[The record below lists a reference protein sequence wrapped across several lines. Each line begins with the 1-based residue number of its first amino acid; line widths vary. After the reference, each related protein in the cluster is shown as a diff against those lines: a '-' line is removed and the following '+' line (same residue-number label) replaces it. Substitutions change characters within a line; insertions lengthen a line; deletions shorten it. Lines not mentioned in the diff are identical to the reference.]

1 MSENSDRIMT
11 APPRP
16 GQPVAVT
23 LPDGSRREFLAP
35 LTGAELAA
43 AIGPGLAKAAIAV
56 KIDGRPRDLA
66 ALIDHDAAVAIITPS
81 TPEGVEILRHDA
93 AHVMAEA
100 VKELYPET
108 QVTFGPATETGFY
121 YDFARAQPFTPEDL
135 ARIEE
140 RMREIV
146 RRDEPI
152 AREVWDRDKAVAFF
166 DGIGERYKAEYIGEI
181 AAQEE
186 ISLYRQGNSSAL
198 SSAPHR
204 LS

>member
-1 MSENSDRIMT
+1 MNDHPHPIQKSAR
-11 APPRP
+11 
-16 GQPVAVT
+16 PVAVT
-23 LPDGSRREFLAP
+23 LPDGSRRDFP
-35 LTGAELAA
+35 GPVNGADVAA

-56 KIDGRPRDLA
+56 RIDGRASDLA
-66 ALIDHDAAVAIITPS
+66 TVIDHDAAVAIITRD

-121 YDFARAQPFTPEDL
+121 YDFARATPFTPEDL

-152 AREVWDRDKAVAFF
+152 AREVWDRDRAVAFF
-166 DGIGERYKAEYIGEI
+166 NGIGERYKAEYIGEI
-181 AAQEE
+181 PQDEE
-186 ISLYRQGNSSAL
+186 ISL
-198 SSAPHR
+198 
-204 LS
+204 